1 MNCKVLVVTYIMITT
16 ISPLYNNNIGQVRDF
31 VDVWHTLPN
40 TPEPV
45 GGFNRQALVG
55 TPIEA
60 RERVGK
66 FEFEF
71 RH

>member
-1 MNCKVLVVTYIMITT
+1 MMVKKWIRGMQEHMYYELSHPSV
-16 ISPLYNNNIGQVRDF
+16 
-31 VDVWHTLPN
+31 TLPN